1 VRVADSPGA
10 ARSRGAETV
19 GDTQAED
26 SLERLRFR
34 LARFAAERD
43 WEQFHSPKN
52 LSMALIAECAEL
64 VEHFQWMSEAESLS
78 LAPER
83 RDAVRLELA
92 DILIFLVRCA
102 DRLGV
107 DLIEA
112 ANDKIAINQARYPAD
127 RVRGSARRAGEYD

>member
-1 VRVADSPGA
+1 MSD
-10 ARSRGAETV
+10 ARPA
-19 GDTQAED
+19 D
-26 SLERLRFR
+26 SLEELRVR

-64 VEHFQWMSEAESLS
+64 VEHFQWITEAESRS

-83 RDAVRLELA
+83 LEEVRLELA

-107 DLIEA
+107 DLIAA
-112 ANDKIAINQARYPAD
+112 ANDKIAINDARYPAD
-127 RVRGSARRAGEYD
+127 RVRGSARRAAEYE

>member
-1 VRVADSPGA
+1 MSDAPSA
-10 ARSRGAETV
+10 
-19 GDTQAED
+19 D
-26 SLERLRFR
+26 SLEELRAR

-64 VEHFQWMSEAESLS
+64 VEHFQWITEAESRS
-78 LAPER
+78 LAPDR
-83 RDAVRLELA
+83 LDAVRLELA

-107 DLIEA
+107 DLIAA
-112 ANDKIAINQARYPAD
+112 ANDKIAINDARYPAD
-127 RVRGSARRAGEYD
+127 RVRGSARRAAEYE

>member
-1 VRVADSPGA
+1 MSGPPPA
-10 ARSRGAETV
+10 
-19 GDTQAED
+19 D
-26 SLERLRFR
+26 SLEELRAR
-34 LARFAAERD
+34 LADFAAERD

-64 VEHFQWMSEAESLS
+64 VEHFQWITEAESRS

-83 RDAVRLELA
+83 LEEVRLELA

-107 DLIEA
+107 DLIAA
-112 ANDKIAINQARYPAD
+112 ANDKLAINDARYPAD
-127 RVRGSARRAGEYD
+127 RVRGSARRAAEYE

>member
-1 VRVADSPGA
+1 MSD
-10 ARSRGAETV
+10 ARSA
-19 GDTQAED
+19 D
-26 SLERLRFR
+26 SLEELRVR

-64 VEHFQWMSEAESLS
+64 VEHFQWISEAESRS
-78 LAPER
+78 LPPDRLEE
-83 RDAVRLELA
+83 VRLELA

-107 DLIEA
+107 DLIAA
-112 ANDKIAINQARYPAD
+112 ANDKIAINDARYPAD
-127 RVRGSARRAGEYD
+127 RVRGSARRAAEYE

>member
-1 VRVADSPGA
+1 M
-10 ARSRGAETV
+10 
-19 GDTQAED
+19 GDVHAED
-26 SLERLRFR
+26 SLEQLRVR

-64 VEHFQWMSEAESLS
+64 VEHFQWMSESESLS
-78 LAPER
+78 LVPER
-83 RDAVRLELA
+83 REAVRLELA

-112 ANDKIAINQARYPAD
+112 ADDKIAINEARYPAD
-127 RVRGSARRAGEYD
+127 RVRGSARRAGEYE

>member
-1 VRVADSPGA
+1 MSA
-10 ARSRGAETV
+10 SRP
-19 GDTQAED
+19 ED
-26 SLERLRFR
+26 SLEGLRSR

-64 VEHFQWMSEAESLS
+64 VEHFQWMSDAQSRS

-83 RDAVRLELA
+83 LEAVRLELA

-102 DRLGV
+102 DRLDV
-107 DLIEA
+107 DLIAA
-112 ANDKIAINQARYPAD
+112 ANDKIAINDARYPAD
-127 RVRGSARRAGEYD
+127 RVRGSARRAAEYE

>member
-1 VRVADSPGA
+1 MGD
-10 ARSRGAETV
+10 ARAK
-19 GDTQAED
+19 D
-26 SLERLRFR
+26 SLEQLRVR
-34 LARFAAERD
+34 IARFAAERD

-64 VEHFQWMSEAESLS
+64 VEHFQWLSEAESQS

-83 RDAVRLELA
+83 LEAVRLELA

-102 DRLGV
+102 DRLGI

-112 ANDKIAINQARYPAD
+112 ANDKIAINEVRYPAD
-127 RVRGSARRAGEYD
+127 RVRGSARRAGEYE

>member
-1 VRVADSPGA
+1 MGD
-10 ARSRGAETV
+10 ARAK
-19 GDTQAED
+19 D
-26 SLERLRFR
+26 SLEQLRVR

-64 VEHFQWMSEAESLS
+64 VEHFQWLSEAESRS

-83 RDAVRLELA
+83 LEAVRLELA

-102 DRLGV
+102 DRLGI

-112 ANDKIAINQARYPAD
+112 ANDKIAINEVRYPAD
-127 RVRGSARRAGEYD
+127 RVRGSARRAGEYE

>member
-1 VRVADSPGA
+1 MSD
-10 ARSRGAETV
+10 ARPA
-19 GDTQAED
+19 D
-26 SLERLRFR
+26 SLEELRVR
-34 LARFAAERD
+34 LAQFAAERD

-64 VEHFQWMSEAESLS
+64 VEHFQWITEAESRS

-83 RDAVRLELA
+83 LEEVRLELA

-107 DLIEA
+107 DLIAA
-112 ANDKIAINQARYPAD
+112 ANDKIAINDARYPAD
-127 RVRGSARRAGEYD
+127 RVRGSARRAAEYE